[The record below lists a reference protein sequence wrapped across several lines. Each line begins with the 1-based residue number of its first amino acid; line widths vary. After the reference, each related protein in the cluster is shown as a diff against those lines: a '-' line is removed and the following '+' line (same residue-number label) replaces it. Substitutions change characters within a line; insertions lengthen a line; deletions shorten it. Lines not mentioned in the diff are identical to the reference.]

1 MLIIIS
7 IAEIFFPL
15 TAGKIKKAKV
25 KAKPKWM
32 ALAGNP
38 LNIPKLNQK
47 GNGEAYQSWKNV
59 QRIAIPKTIFKWMPD
74 KFRVGEISSW
84 ILSFILLW
92 MFWFIITKIPYSKK
106 KGPKNI
112 GPFLIKL

>member
-25 KAKPKWM
+25 KAKPKWI

-74 KFRVGEISSW
+74 KFRVGEISSC

-92 MFWFIITKIPYSKK
+92 MFWFILAKIPYSKK

-112 GPFLIKL
+112 GPFLI